1 MKTEVLETKL
11 SSPQELDRAI
21 IRARRTAFVARFIVL
36 REGKRTK
43 AHRVIELMEWDELT
57 TVEELAHR
65 FRNAFSEN
73 GDNMFPVDRD
83 LRRAVAHS
91 FRSIKFFVTE
101 YATRATQDFVEALVD
116 YERSNQLLFS
126 DDDAPKPGG
135 WRLPKEIQ
143 RLKDERSLG
152 VVKKPRGRPAKRPT
166 QSVQEVVPST

>member
-1 MKTEVLETKL
+1 MKTEVLETSL

-43 AHRVIELMEWDELT
+43 AHRVIEMMEWDDLT

-65 FRNAFSEN
+65 FRVAFEDN

-91 FRSIKFFVTE
+91 FRSIKFFVNE
-101 YATRATQDFVEALVD
+101 YAMRATKDFVEALVD

-143 RLKDERSLG
+143 RLKQERAMG
-152 VVKKPRGRPAKRPT
+152 VVKKPRGRPAKRPP
-166 QSVQEVVPST
+166 QVVQAGVPTT

>member
-1 MKTEVLETKL
+1 MKTEVLETNL
-11 SSPQELDRAI
+11 SSPAELDRAI

-43 AHRVIELMEWDELT
+43 AHRVIEMMEWDDLT

-65 FRNAFSEN
+65 FRTAFSEN

-143 RLKDERSLG
+143 RLKEERSLG
-152 VVKKPRGRPAKRPT
+152 VAKKPRGRPAKRPP
-166 QSVQEVVPST
+166 QPVQDVVPSS

>member
-1 MKTEVLETKL
+1 MKTEVLETNL
-11 SSPQELDRAI
+11 STPQEMDRAI

-43 AHRVIELMEWDELT
+43 AHRVIEMMEWDDLT

-65 FRNAFSEN
+65 FRGAFEDN

-91 FRSIKFFVTE
+91 FRSIKFFVSE
-101 YATRATQDFVEALVD
+101 YAMRATRDFVEALVD

-143 RLKDERSLG
+143 RLKEERAMG
-152 VVKKPRGRPAKRPT
+152 VVKKPRGRPAKRP
-166 QSVQEVVPST
+166 QPVAQDVVSSN